1 MDWSRAKTILIWAFL
16 LLDLFLGYQVYA
28 SRTENWQNTEAVQGD
43 KWDIELY
50 LRQQN
55 IVLQADVPQETPEM
69 KYLNVEFSG
78 VNALALQDIPGIR
91 VTVDK
96 TSLVARLVPP
106 LPVRE
111 QTNQAEILRQLSPRL
126 LYSSEYVPDLYFS
139 SRNHVRYLQLYEKL
153 PLFVAPLEV
162 TIENGEVREYRQTY
176 MHIRSQ
182 GSGRQVISAY
192 SALRSLVEKQ
202 MLHPGEKI
210 ENVSLGY
217 YGYHYD
223 ADIQVLAPVWRV
235 IHDGKQHFVNAF
247 TGAVE
252 RPMPPE
258 K

>member
-28 SRTENWQNTEAVQGD
+28 SRMEHWQNTEAVQGD

-50 LRQQN
+50 LRQMN
-55 IVLQADVPQETPEM
+55 IQLQAVVPQETPEM
-69 KYLNVEFSG
+69 KYLNVQFSG
-78 VNALALQDIPGIR
+78 VNALALQDVPGIK
-91 VTVDK
+91 VTVERTALLAK
-96 TSLVARLVPP
+96 LEPP
-106 LPVRE
+106 IPIRD
-111 QTNQAEILRQLSPRL
+111 QSNPAEILRQLNPRL
-126 LYSSEYVPDLYFS
+126 LHGDQYVPDVYYS
-139 SRNHVRYLQLYEKL
+139 SSNQLKYLQLHDKL

-162 TIENGEVREYRQTY
+162 TIENGAVRHYRQTY
-176 MHIRSQ
+176 FHIRSQ

-202 MLHPGEKI
+202 MILPGEKI
-210 ENVSLGY
+210 ENVALGY

-252 RPMPPE
+252 RPMASD